1 MNPISKYTI
10 GVRFGLIAGLL
21 YVIFL
26 FCRFKFFSYSTD
38 VYFLSSLISYFL
50 ILLIFLM
57 AGIFRKR
64 ELGGF
69 AQIREIF
76 QTIFIAILIAEAFY
90 VVFVGVYMKWMNPDF
105 AENFKTS
112 SLAFF
117 RSNPKLSIQDINQRM
132 TGVDSLV
139 DQMKPS
145 GLIKGYGTAVVVD
158 SIFGFLF
165 AFIVRNQK
173 PKTAESK
180 L

>member
-10 GVRFGLIAGLL
+10 GIRFGLIAGCL

-26 FCRFKFFSYSTD
+26 FCRFKFFSYNTD
-38 VYFLSSLISYFL
+38 TYFLCSIVSYFL
-50 ILLIFLM
+50 ILLIFLL
-57 AGIFRKR
+57 AGIFRKA

-69 AQIREIF
+69 AQVREIF
-76 QTIFIAILIAEAFY
+76 QTIFITILIAEAFY
-90 VVFVGVYMKWMNPDF
+90 VVFILVYMKWIDPGF
-105 AENFKTS
+105 AENFKTT

-132 TGVDSLV
+132 TGIDSIV

-165 AFIVRNQK
+165 AFIIRKQK
-173 PKTAESK
+173 PKSVESNV
-180 L
+180 

>member
-21 YVIFL
+21 YVVFL
-26 FCRFKFFSYSTD
+26 FCRFKFFSYNTD
-38 VYFLSSLISYFL
+38 VYFLSSLTSYFL
-50 ILLIFLM
+50 ILLVFLM
-57 AGIFRKR
+57 AGIYRKR
-64 ELGGF
+64 ELGGY
-69 AQIREIF
+69 AEVREIF
-76 QTIFIAILIAEAFY
+76 QCIFVAILITEAVY
-90 VVFVGVYMKWMNPDF
+90 VLFVLIYMKWIDPSF
-105 AENFKTS
+105 ATNFKAS

-117 RSNPKLSIQDINQRM
+117 RANPNLSSQDINQRM
-132 TGVDSLV
+132 TGVDSVV
-139 DQMKPS
+139 DQMKTS

-165 AFIVRNQK
+165 AFIIRKQK